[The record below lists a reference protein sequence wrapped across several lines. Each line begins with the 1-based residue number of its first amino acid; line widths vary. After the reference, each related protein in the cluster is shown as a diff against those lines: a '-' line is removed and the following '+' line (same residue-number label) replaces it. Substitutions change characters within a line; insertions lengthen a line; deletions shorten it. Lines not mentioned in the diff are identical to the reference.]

1 VWLLLGLALLPFI
14 LTAPGL
20 RAYNTAEVWSWLRPQ
35 GLYDKPGT
43 ADGEHKFQRDLFRP
57 FQEVVFPIEYKLFGT
72 NALVPRAIQFA
83 VYSAV
88 CLLVFLILQALSKN
102 FLAAYSGAL
111 LYAVM
116 PCHVEPVFLLSHMW
130 LNAGFFSFLAFWLVG
145 PSYDRKASWLKVTFA
160 SLSYLAGV
168 LCYPSTLLIP
178 VFLLAYELLWGMK
191 EGLPEVKKR
200 LLKAHLPLWLISIGF
215 LAVQF
220 HQLRNLDSLYM
231 AQAKGLTMLLVAKS
245 FLPFLYGMVVPFQL
259 SPLLGL
265 GVLFLLYLGF
275 KRDWR
280 FTLFLLLW
288 AIIGPAFSYIAPAL
302 VLSHRFVIG
311 SFGAA
316 GLIGYLL
323 STCLGGVLSIQRR
336 PRTRHPLIA
345 FLDWTAVISVCYWVL
360 EVFRLSWAGFFQQE
374 GLTYH
379 LRFYAAP
386 IALGAVALRC
396 VLSRSLVPE
405 LRKAPLRFLSAGLLA
420 LFFIWYIA
428 AFSHLLTF
436 FIDEADDIERIPKA
450 LKTAKPAVP
459 DDSLILIVFNDNVPL
474 GEERRLFLYFSGPI
488 WSEYGN
494 RAQSLPFK
502 MWVDAYQHHTIAP
515 DNPIVAFRFDGQKA
529 VQDPQLSA
537 RILDRQRSYLGL
549 SSDVIRAKAAATA
562 PTTSGLLLAPNVDSM
577 LIDSAQLSI
586 TRPVDEATVRLE
598 LLSEGHPTVLEVPA
612 DVDGTAVTVRLDR
625 HPPWLLA
632 GKLGQLRVTVR
643 ATSRS
648 IPIREASLI
657 QTAGLIDTAP
667 LRLPEPGPC
676 PDTIVHIQTGIQ
688 FPAQDYRQIIALP

>member
-1 VWLLLGLALLPFI
+1 MLLGLVLLPFI
-14 LTAPGL
+14 VNARGL
-20 RAYNTAEVWSWLRPQ
+20 RAYPTAEVWSWLRPHSLQ
-35 GLYDKPGT
+35 TTLAT
-43 ADGEHKFQRDLFRP
+43 VDGQHALHRDMFRP
-57 FQEVVFPIEYKLFGT
+57 FQEMVIPMEYKLFGT
-72 NALVPRAIQFA
+72 NPIVPRTIQFA
-83 VYSAV
+83 AYSAI

-130 LNAGFFSFLAFWLVG
+130 LNAGFFSFLAFWLAG
-145 PSYDRKASWLKVTFA
+145 PSYDRKPSWLKVAFA

-191 EGLPEVKKR
+191 EGFSEVRKR
-200 LLKAHLPLWLISIGF
+200 LIRAHLPLWVISTLF
-215 LAVQF
+215 LLLRF
-220 HQLRNLDSLYM
+220 YQLRDLDSLYM
-231 AQAKGLTMLLVAKS
+231 KQVEALTISVVATR

-265 GVLFLLYLGF
+265 GVVFLLYLGF

-288 AIIGPAFSYIAPAL
+288 VIIGPAFSYMDPAI
-302 VLSHRFVIG
+302 VLSHRFVLG

-316 GLIGYLL
+316 GLLGYLL
-323 STCLGGVLSIQRR
+323 TTCLSGILETQDR
-336 PRTRHPLIA
+336 PRARHLLIA
-345 FLDWTAVISVCYWVL
+345 FLDWIAVLSICYWVF
-360 EVFRLSWAGFFQQE
+360 EVFRLGWAAFFQQE
-374 GLTYH
+374 GLTYN

-396 VLSRSLVPE
+396 ALSRNLTPK
-405 LRKAPLRFLSAGLLA
+405 LRKAPLRFLSIGLLA

-436 FIDEADDIERIPKA
+436 FIDEANDIERIPKA
-450 LKTAKPAVP
+450 LLAARPEVP
-459 DDSLILIVFNDNVPL
+459 DDSLILIVFNDDVSL
-474 GEERRLFLYFSGPI
+474 REEQRLFLYFSGPI

-502 MWVDAYQHHTIAP
+502 MWVDAYRHQMIAP
-515 DNPIVAFRFDGQKA
+515 NNPLLAFRFDGKKA
-529 VQDPQLSA
+529 AQDPRLAA

-549 SSDVIRAKAAATA
+549 SSDVIRAKAEVSE
-562 PTTSGLLLAPNVDSM
+562 PTTSGLQLTPNVDSM
-577 LIDSAQLSI
+577 LIDSARLSM
-586 TRPVDEATVRLE
+586 TTLVDEATARFE
-598 LLSEGHPTVLEVPA
+598 FLSEGRRTILEVP
-612 DVDGTAVTVRLDR
+612 VDIEATTATVRLDR
-625 HPPWLLA
+625 YPRWLLA
-632 GKLGQLRVTVR
+632 GKLERLRVTVQ
-643 ATSRS
+643 AINRS
-648 IPIREASLI
+648 VPLREASLI
-657 QTAGLIDTAP
+657 QTAGLIDTTP

-688 FPAQDYRQIIALP
+688 FPAKDYRQVFVLP